1 MRFSRVFWRTLIVLG
16 VLLSSFGSF
25 PVAAGNLTNAEALL
39 QDMTPEEKVG
49 QLFLVTFEG
58 STLEEDSDIYNLI
71 SRYHVGGVALLAEN
85 NNFRSEDTLAQA
97 QSLIAD
103 LQQLEWD
110 TTELDSGDED
120 ISPTEQ
126 PAYVPLFIGIP
137 QTGNG
142 LPTDQ
147 ILSGLTEI
155 PSQMAI
161 GATWDLDLA
170 AQVGETL
177 GRELNALG
185 FNLYLGPNLD
195 VLEVSS
201 GEAANYLGTG
211 TYGGDPFWVGE
222 MGKSFISGL
231 HMGSDDRM
239 LVIAQNFPGTGNS
252 DRSPEEEVATVRKSL
267 DQLKQIELAPFFTV
281 MGAEDGDPGRVDGV
295 VVSHIRYQGFQ
306 GNIRATTKPISFD
319 STALQ
324 QIMALDTIEAW
335 RAGGGLIISDNLGS
349 GAVRRFFDPN
359 NESFTGSQVARN
371 AFLAGNDILFVHN
384 FISAGDP
391 DAYTTLSETLDFFA
405 QKYRE
410 DSVFAQRVDESV
422 LRILNAKQALYGEFS
437 LENILPSPDDL
448 ERVGNSENVTFN
460 VAQNAVTLISPTVE
474 ALDTVLPSPPLWHE
488 DIVIFSDVR
497 SDYQC
502 SSCPPTNVLKT
513 ESLANALD
521 RLYGSQASGQILQYN
536 LASYTFTQL
545 AETLDNT
552 ETGYNEYL
560 LANLQ
565 GAEWVVFNILDDD
578 PDYSASNIFVRILEE
593 RPDLLSDK
601 NVIVFSFDSPVYLDA
616 TNITKI
622 TAYYALYSKVPGFVD
637 VAARVLMQEISP
649 SGALPISL
657 TAVGYDLI
665 SMTAP
670 DPDQIIT
677 LDLVLPEE
685 EASEEETEEE
695 IQASQTPTPTSI
707 PSINVGDTLT
717 IRTGVIRDHNGNHV
731 PDGTVVRFNF
741 KLTGEPNITQQFD
754 TTTSGGFA
762 AYNYRVEAVGGLEI
776 SAVSE
781 PATQSETLSINITP
795 GAPAEIIVISPTP
808 QESPTPTETP
818 ELTPTIPGQETTEA
832 LSHSSYPTLGDWAL
846 GVMILGVGAGLAYV
860 VGQVWWGTARWG
872 IRSMLCALIGGLLSY
887 SYLNLGTKG
896 TRHWM
901 ETSGTGFVVEIIVV
915 GLLLGWIGALVW
927 WLRTDGRYPHR
938 KRG

>member
-1 MRFSRVFWRTLIVLG
+1 MRLFRVLWRTLIVLG
-16 VLLSSFGSF
+16 VLLSSFGSI
-25 PVAAGNLTNAEALL
+25 PVAAENLADSEALL
-39 QDMTPEEKVG
+39 LTMTPEEKVG

-58 STLEEDSDIYNLI
+58 AAVEEGSDIYDLI
-71 SRYHVGGVALLAEN
+71 SRYHIGGVVLLAEN
-85 NNFRSEDTLAQA
+85 DNFTSEDTLAQA
-97 QSLIAD
+97 QTLITS

-110 TTELDSGDED
+110 TTEPASNDED
-120 ISPTEQ
+120 INSTEQ

-142 LPTDQ
+142 FPTDQ

-170 AQVGETL
+170 SQVGDTL

-195 VLEVSS
+195 VLEASS
-201 GEAANYLGTG
+201 GEAAYYLGTE

-222 MGKSFISGL
+222 MGKAFISGI
-231 HMGSDDRM
+231 HTGSENQM
-239 LVIAQNFPGTGNS
+239 LVVAQNFPGTGNS

-267 DQLKQIELAPFFTV
+267 DQLKQIELAPFFSV
-281 MGAEDGDPGRVDGV
+281 MGADYGDPGRVDGV
-295 VVSHIRYQGFQ
+295 MVSHIRYQGFQ

-324 QIMALDTIEAW
+324 QIMALDTINAW
-335 RAGGGLIISDNLGS
+335 RSSGGLIVSDNLGS
-349 GAVRRFFDPN
+349 GAVRRFFDPS

-371 AFLAGNDILFVHN
+371 AFLAGNDILYVNN

-391 DAYTTLSETLDFFA
+391 DEFTTLSTTLDFFA

-422 LRILNAKQALYGEFS
+422 LRILNTKQALYGDFT
-437 LENILPSPDDL
+437 LESVIPSQDDL
-448 ERVGNSENVTFN
+448 GQVGTSESVTFD
-460 VAQNAVTLISPTVE
+460 VAQNAVTLISPSVE
-474 ALDTVLPSPPLWHE
+474 ALDSILPSPPLWYE

-497 SDYQC
+497 TDYQC
-502 SSCPPTNVLKT
+502 TSCAPINILKT
-513 ESLANALD
+513 ESLANALV
-521 RLYGSQASGQILQYN
+521 RLYGPQASGQILQHN

-545 AETLDNT
+545 IETLDNY
-552 ETGYNEYL
+552 ESGINEYL

-565 GAEWVVFNILDDD
+565 EAEWIVFNVLDDD
-578 PDYSASNIFVRILEE
+578 PNYPASNALVRILEE

-601 NVIVFSFDSPVYLDA
+601 KVIVFAFDSPVFLDA
-616 TNITKI
+616 TNITKT
-622 TAYYALYSKVPGFVD
+622 TAYYALFSKVTGFMD
-637 VAARVLMQEISP
+637 VAARVLMQEITP

-657 TAVGYDLI
+657 NAVGYDLI

-677 LDLVLPEE
+677 LDLILPEIGTTE
-685 EASEEETEEE
+685 EAEEE
-695 IQASQTPTPTSI
+695 IQITQTPEPTPI

-717 IRTGVIRDHNGNHV
+717 IRTGIIQDHNGNNV

-741 KLTGEPNITQQFD
+741 KLSGEPTITQQFEA
-754 TTTSGGFA
+754 TTTGGFA
-762 AYNYRVEAVGGLEI
+762 SLNYRVEASGGLEI
-776 SAVSE
+776 SATSE
-781 PATQSETLSINITP
+781 PAVQSETLSINITP
-795 GAPAEIIVISPTP
+795 GGAAEVIVISPTP
-808 QESPTPTETP
+808 QETPTPTESP
-818 ELTPTIPGQETTEA
+818 ALTPTVSGNEATETPA
-832 LSHSSYPTLGDWAL
+832 HGSYPTLGEWAL
-846 GVMILGVGAGLAYV
+846 GVIVLGLGAGLAYV
-860 VGQVWWGTARWG
+860 VGQVWWRSTRWA

-896 TRHWM
+896 TRFWM

-915 GLLLGWIGALVW
+915 GVLLGWICALIW

-938 KRG
+938 KKG